1 MKRRTMATCKP
12 DFKKSY
18 IAAHEKLVKLPLGTT
33 FPLKT
38 SKILEDFSD
47 LELHSFDW
55 AEKHGF
61 PRIYFKSESA
71 ELYEQ
76 NGRYTVFYDETK
88 PPAHSKFSILHELFH
103 YESNHDLNTGEKN
116 KELYNKQEVEAN
128 FFAAEML
135 MPEPVIKELEKR
147 GKKMDAKE
155 IQKVFGTSAKAAE
168 IRFKT
173 LKSYPSFLRSN
184 EEKEFDEH
192 LVNFTFK
199 KFIDSV
205 CPKIRKLDL
214 QDEYEMQAK
223 RDRWTAEGF

>member
-1 MKRRTMATCKP
+1 MATCKP

-38 SKILEDFSD
+38 SKIIEDFSD
-47 LELHSFDW
+47 LELHSFCW

-88 PPAHSKFSILHELFH
+88 PPAHSKFSILHKLFH
-103 YESNHDLNTGEKN
+103 YESNHDLNAGEKN
-116 KELYNKQEVEAN
+116 TELYNKQEVEAN

-135 MPEPVIKELEKR
+135 MPEPVIKEFEKR

-184 EEKEFDEH
+184 EEKKFDEY
-192 LVNFTFK
+192 LVKFTFK

-205 CPKIRKLDL
+205 CPKLRKLDL
-214 QDEYEMQAK
+214 QYEYEMQAE

>member
-1 MKRRTMATCKP
+1 M
-12 DFKKSY
+12 
-18 IAAHEKLVKLPLGTT
+18 
-33 FPLKT
+33 
-38 SKILEDFSD
+38 
-47 LELHSFDW
+47 ELHSFNW

-61 PRIYFKSESA
+61 LRIYFKSESA

-76 NGRYTVFYDETK
+76 NGHYTIFYNETK
-88 PPAHSKFSILHELFH
+88 PSTHSKFSILHELFH
-103 YESNHDLNTGEKN
+103 YESNHDLNAGEKN
-116 KELYNKQEVEAN
+116 TELYNKQEVEAN

-184 EEKEFDEH
+184 EEKEFDEY
-192 LVNFTFK
+192 LVKFTFK
-199 KFIDSV
+199 KFIDSI
-205 CPKIRKLDL
+205 CPKMRKLDL
-214 QDEYEMQAK
+214 QNEYELQAE
-223 RDRWTAEGF
+223 RDRWIAEGY

>member
-1 MKRRTMATCKP
+1 MATCKP

-38 SKILEDFSD
+38 SKIIEDFSD
-47 LELHSFDW
+47 LELHSFNW
-55 AEKHGF
+55 AEEHGF
-61 PRIYFKSESA
+61 LRIYFKSESA

-76 NGRYTVFYDETK
+76 NGRYTIFYNETK
-88 PPAHSKFSILHELFH
+88 PSTHSKFSILHELFH
-103 YESNHDLNTGEKN
+103 YESNHDLNAGEKN
-116 KELYNKQEVEAN
+116 TELYNKQEVEAN

-184 EEKEFDEH
+184 EEKEFDEY
-192 LVNFTFK
+192 LVKFTFK
-199 KFIDSV
+199 KFIDSI
-205 CPKIRKLDL
+205 CPKMRKLDL
-214 QDEYEMQAK
+214 QNEYELQAE
-223 RDRWTAEGF
+223 RDRWIAEGY

>member
-1 MKRRTMATCKP
+1 MATYKP

-38 SKILEDFSD
+38 AKIIEDFSD
-47 LELHSFDW
+47 LELHSFNW

-61 PRIYFKSESA
+61 LRIYFKSESA

-76 NGRYTVFYDETK
+76 NGCYTIFYNETK
-88 PPAHSKFSILHELFH
+88 PSTHSKFSILHELFH
-103 YESNHDLNTGEKN
+103 YESNHDLNAGEKN
-116 KELYNKQEVEAN
+116 TELYNKQEVEAN

-173 LKSYPSFLRSN
+173 LKSYPNFLRSN
-184 EEKEFDEH
+184 EEKEFDEY
-192 LVNFTFK
+192 LVKFTFK
-199 KFIDSV
+199 KFIDSI
-205 CPKIRKLDL
+205 CPKMRKLDL
-214 QDEYEMQAK
+214 QNEYELQAE
-223 RDRWTAEGF
+223 RDRWIAEGY

>member
-1 MKRRTMATCKP
+1 MATYKP

-18 IAAHEKLVKLPLGTT
+18 IAANEKLVKLPLGTT

-38 SKILEDFSD
+38 AKIIEDFSD
-47 LELHSFDW
+47 LELHSFNW

-61 PRIYFKSESA
+61 LRIYFKSESA

-76 NGRYTVFYDETK
+76 NGCYTIFYNETK
-88 PPAHSKFSILHELFH
+88 PSTHSKFSILHELFH
-103 YESNHDLNTGEKN
+103 YESNHDLNAGEKN
-116 KELYNKQEVEAN
+116 TELYNKQEVEAN

-173 LKSYPSFLRSN
+173 LKSYPNFLRSN
-184 EEKEFDEH
+184 EEKEFDEY
-192 LVNFTFK
+192 LVKFTFK
-199 KFIDSV
+199 KFIDAI
-205 CPKIRKLDL
+205 CPKMRKLDL
-214 QDEYEMQAK
+214 QNEYELQAE
-223 RDRWTAEGF
+223 RDRWIAEGY

>member
-1 MKRRTMATCKP
+1 MATCKP

-38 SKILEDFSD
+38 SKIIKDFSD
-47 LELHSFDW
+47 LELHSFCW

-103 YESNHDLNTGEKN
+103 YESNHDLNAGEKN
-116 KELYNKQEVEAN
+116 TELYNKQEVEAN

-173 LKSYPSFLRSN
+173 LKSYPSFLHSN
-184 EEKEFDEH
+184 EEKKFDEY
-192 LVNFTFK
+192 LVKFTFK
-199 KFIDSV
+199 KFIDSL
-205 CPKIRKLDL
+205 CPKLRKLDL
-214 QDEYEMQAK
+214 QYEYEMQAE

>member
-1 MKRRTMATCKP
+1 MKRRIMATCKP

-38 SKILEDFSD
+38 SKIIEDFSD
-47 LELHSFDW
+47 LELHSFCW

-103 YESNHDLNTGEKN
+103 YESNHDLNAGEKN
-116 KELYNKQEVEAN
+116 TELYNKQEVEAN

-184 EEKEFDEH
+184 EEKKFDEY
-192 LVNFTFK
+192 LVKFTFR

-205 CPKIRKLDL
+205 CPKMRKLDL
-214 QDEYEMQAK
+214 QYEYEMQAE
-223 RDRWTAEGF
+223 RDRWIAEGY

>member
-1 MKRRTMATCKP
+1 MATCKP

-38 SKILEDFSD
+38 SKIIEDFSD
-47 LELHSFDW
+47 LELHSFCW

-103 YESNHDLNTGEKN
+103 YESNHDLNAGEKN
-116 KELYNKQEVEAN
+116 TELYNKQEVEAN

-184 EEKEFDEH
+184 EEKKFDEY
-192 LVNFTFK
+192 LVKFTFR

-205 CPKIRKLDL
+205 CPKMRKLDL
-214 QDEYEMQAK
+214 QYEYEMQAE
-223 RDRWTAEGF
+223 RDRWIAEGY

>member
-1 MKRRTMATCKP
+1 MATCKP
-12 DFKKSY
+12 NFKKSY

-205 CPKIRKLDL
+205 CPKKRKLDL

>member
-1 MKRRTMATCKP
+1 MATCKP

-38 SKILEDFSD
+38 SKIIEDFSD
-47 LELHSFDW
+47 LELHSFCW

-76 NGRYTVFYDETK
+76 NGCYTVFYDETK

-103 YESNHDLNTGEKN
+103 YESNHDLNAGEKN
-116 KELYNKQEVEAN
+116 TELYNKQEVEAN

-184 EEKEFDEH
+184 EEKEFDEY
-192 LVNFTFK
+192 LVKFTFR

-205 CPKIRKLDL
+205 CPKTRKLDL
-214 QDEYEMQAK
+214 QYEYEMQAE
-223 RDRWTAEGF
+223 RDSWAAERY

>member
-1 MKRRTMATCKP
+1 MATCKP

-38 SKILEDFSD
+38 SKIIEDFSD
-47 LELHSFDW
+47 LELHSFNW

-61 PRIYFKSESA
+61 LRIYFKSESA

-76 NGRYTVFYDETK
+76 NGRYTIFYNETK
-88 PPAHSKFSILHELFH
+88 PSTHSKFSILHELFH
-103 YESNHDLNTGEKN
+103 YESNHDLNAGEKN
-116 KELYNKQEVEAN
+116 TELYNKQEVEAN

-184 EEKEFDEH
+184 EEKEFDEY
-192 LVNFTFK
+192 LVKFTFK
-199 KFIDSV
+199 KFIDSI
-205 CPKIRKLDL
+205 CPKMRKLDL
-214 QDEYEMQAK
+214 QNEYELQAE
-223 RDRWTAEGF
+223 RDRWIAEGY

>member
-1 MKRRTMATCKP
+1 MKRRTMRTYKP

-18 IAAHEKLVKLPLGTT
+18 IAAHEKLVKLPLGSK

-38 SKILEDFSD
+38 AKIIEDFSD

-76 NGRYTVFYDETK
+76 NGRYIIFYDETK
-88 PPAHSKFSILHELFH
+88 PSAHSKFSILHELFH
-103 YESNHDLNTGEKN
+103 YESNHDLNAGEKN
-116 KELYNKQEVEAN
+116 TDLYNKQEVEAN

-147 GKKMDAKE
+147 GKNMDARE

-168 IRFKT
+168 IRFRT

-184 EEKEFDEH
+184 EEKEFDEY
-192 LVNFTFK
+192 LVKFTFK
-199 KFIDSV
+199 NFIDSV
-205 CPKIRKLDL
+205 CPKMRKLDL
-214 QDEYEMQAK
+214 KNEYEMQAE
-223 RDRWTAEGF
+223 RDRWIAEGY

>member
-38 SKILEDFSD
+38 SKIIEDFSD
-47 LELHSFDW
+47 LELHSFCW

-103 YESNHDLNTGEKN
+103 YESNHDLNAGEKN
-116 KELYNKQEVEAN
+116 TELYNKQEVEAN

-184 EEKEFDEH
+184 EEKEFDEY
-192 LVNFTFK
+192 LVKFTFR

-205 CPKIRKLDL
+205 CPKTRKLDL
-214 QDEYEMQAK
+214 QYEYEMQAE
-223 RDRWTAEGF
+223 RDRWIAERY

>member
-1 MKRRTMATCKP
+1 MATCKP

-38 SKILEDFSD
+38 SKIIEDFSD
-47 LELHSFDW
+47 LELHSFCW

-76 NGRYTVFYDETK
+76 NGLYTVFYDETK

-103 YESNHDLNTGEKN
+103 YESNHDLNAGEKN
-116 KELYNKQEVEAN
+116 IELYNKQEVEAN

-147 GKKMDAKE
+147 GKNMDAKE

-184 EEKEFDEH
+184 EEKEFDEY
-192 LVNFTFK
+192 LVKFTFR

-205 CPKIRKLDL
+205 CPKMRKLDL
-214 QDEYEMQAK
+214 QYEYEMQAE
-223 RDRWTAEGF
+223 RDSWAAERY